1 MRPRRRDFIG
11 ATLLS
16 LVLFALLAV
25 LVVGNIPAA

>member
-11 ATLLS
+11 ATLLF